1 MRENKKFSLLL
12 WLSITSGPL
21 FPSITNQE
29 TVSSLPSHNLNTQ
42 NLSITS
48 HKVKHNSR
56 NNKIGRQLS
65 LFHLLWHE
73 LQRGR
78 VDTVAESCWLWPVR
92 KDMTQ
97 MSCTLLAVD
106 FCSHHGVRPV
116 STRFYNFGG
125 SISKRLTF
133 GRVKGGPA
141 AAWLILCLRTEQIC
155 TTANTLIHS
164 ICKVIVVCST
174 ERRFSPSFSCDIV
187 LFRRQFF
194 LPVLQGHLLGV
205 LSMGRHVQGFSN
217 GKSPRP
223 SLEHRTTTSHSHSE
237 EGPARKPSHGEGLC
251 WNKFLRRER
260 EREKEI

>member
-1 MRENKKFSLLL
+1 MRENKNFSSLL

-97 MSCTLLAVD
+97 MSCTLKIKREL
-106 FCSHHGVRPV
+106 FWETHHYQCY
-116 STRFYNFGG
+116 STIIITFMLLLLFVF
-125 SISKRLTF
+125 ISL
-133 GRVKGGPA
+133 
-141 AAWLILCLRTEQIC
+141 
-155 TTANTLIHS
+155 
-164 ICKVIVVCST
+164 
-174 ERRFSPSFSCDIV
+174 
-187 LFRRQFF
+187 
-194 LPVLQGHLLGV
+194 
-205 LSMGRHVQGFSN
+205 VQY
-217 GKSPRP
+217 
-223 SLEHRTTTSHSHSE
+223 
-237 EGPARKPSHGEGLC
+237 
-251 WNKFLRRER
+251 
-260 EREKEI
+260 